1 MCTTKIQGVRGAT
14 VAVENTP
21 EAILLATREM
31 LLAIMTFNPSLKTE
45 DLASAFF
52 TVTVD
57 LNATYPARAARELGW
72 MDVPLI
78 CAREIPVPGELS
90 RCVRVLLH
98 WNTNVSQADVQHVYL
113 NEAVQL
119 RPDIDQQKMGN
130 LQEVKL

>member
-1 MCTTKIQGVRGAT
+1 MYTTKTQGVRGAT
-14 VAVENTP
+14 VATDNTSD
-21 EAILLATREM
+21 AILSATREM
-31 LLAIMTFNPSLKTE
+31 LIAIMAVNPSLQTE

-72 MDVPLI
+72 MDVPLL

-98 WNTNVSQADVQHVYL
+98 WNTNLPQTDIQHVYL

-119 RPDIDQQKMGN
+119 RPDLDQQKIGN
-130 LQEVKL
+130 IQEVTP

>member
-1 MCTTKIQGVRGAT
+1 MCNSKMQGVRGAT
-14 VAVENTP
+14 VAAENSSD
-21 EAILLATREM
+21 AILSATREM
-31 LLAIMTFNPSLKTE
+31 LLAIMAANPSLQTE

-72 MDVPLI
+72 MDVPLL

-98 WNTNVSQADVQHVYL
+98 WNTDIPQANVRHVYL

-119 RPDIDQQKMGN
+119 RPDLDQQKIGN
-130 LQEVKL
+130 IQVVTQ

>member
-1 MCTTKIQGVRGAT
+1 MCTTKTQGVRGAT
-14 VAVENTP
+14 VATDNTSD
-21 EAILLATREM
+21 AILSATREM
-31 LLAIMTFNPSLKTE
+31 LKAIMAVNPSLQTE

-72 MDVPLI
+72 MDVPLL

-98 WNTNVSQADVQHVYL
+98 WNTNLPQTDIQHVYL

-119 RPDIDQQKMGN
+119 RPDLDQQKIGN
-130 LQEVKL
+130 IQEVTP